1 MWLLRMELGGWWERG
16 EKSYTCHDTCGEIS
30 FGFPPNMELF
40 INNSKGFFLD
50 IPPTCRCICFEW
62 IKWIIYLCKW
72 GYLYSPSSCA
82 CQRSDIISRRFLG
95 AFFPEAWASL
105 EFLVS
110 IWKELRSRIWLISIL
125 HFLETLSVA
134 YEEWDGETDDNL
146 HL

>member
-1 MWLLRMELGGWWERG
+1 
-16 EKSYTCHDTCGEIS
+16 
-30 FGFPPNMELF
+30 MELF

-50 IPPTCRCICFEW
+50 IPPMCRCICFEW

-110 IWKELRSRIWLISIL
+110 IWKAFRSRIWLISSISL
-125 HFLETLSVA
+125 KLGKATTFTSNTFRQVGCSNISLYSREVSLVFLVMEPLIHICWYCAGRFT
-134 YEEWDGETDDNL
+134 WWW
-146 HL
+146 